1 MSVKIHPGKPE
12 AEPRQQNHRHLLSLF
27 LVALGRVG
35 IVEPEL
41 RLLSGRT
48 PLFFVWSL
56 VPLTGLCDVFMS
68 TDVTGRVPILV

>member
-1 MSVKIHPGKPE
+1 MSVKIHPVKPV
-12 AEPRQQNHRHLLSLF
+12 AETRQQNQRHLLSLF

-48 PLFFVWSL
+48 PLLLVWSL
-56 VPLTGLCDVFMS
+56 VPLTGLYDVFMS